1 MSSARAISTSRRV
14 VAMSQPLGR
23 HAPEG
28 WLWARMMPAASRR
41 SASPSSA
48 RIRKVSELGVP
59 MPQGASPSHALP
71 ASGPIGHLLLF
82 GNPTA
87 ASAKKE
93 QMFAGE
99 GEDQQRVH
107 RVWRVLRQAGLVP
120 PGVANESRALNEYF
134 SFPPASSQRLGLSS
148 FVSLPSPS
156 SGERYVGVAGVLRL
170 FGAADFRQLLEL
182 EGDWLTSHVFP
193 RIDNAGRVLVFQ
205 AHAWRFL
212 SSAEPRTL
220 RGLELRKMPPT
231 RHIFSTRAVAELQE
245 LADIGCHL

>member
-1 MSSARAISTSRRV
+1 MIVAFEKVIVRPGRIDANLEMSFTGSNAQRNFEARLRELLQSDSKGPDVIDWNPSERV
-14 VAMSQPLGR
+14 LRWKA
-23 HAPEG
+23 
-28 WLWARMMPAASRR
+28 
-41 SASPSSA
+41 
-48 RIRKVSELGVP
+48 
-59 MPQGASPSHALP
+59 SHALP